1 MELWGILN
9 EQNKEHG
16 GYMDP
21 TVYVKRE
28 RGAMEL
34 STYRHACKYCIN
46 MSRKIHKKLLVVAA
60 SVMRN
65 QG

>member
-1 MELWGILN
+1 
-9 EQNKEHG
+9 
-16 GYMDP
+16 MDP